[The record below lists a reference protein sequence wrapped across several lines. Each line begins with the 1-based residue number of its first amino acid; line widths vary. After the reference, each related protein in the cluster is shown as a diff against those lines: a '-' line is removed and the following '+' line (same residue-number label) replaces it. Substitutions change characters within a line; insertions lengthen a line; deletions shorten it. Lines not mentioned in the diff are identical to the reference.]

1 MTRHASQPL
10 SCEQVV
16 QLLWD
21 YLDGELD
28 AARRER
34 VRAHLAEC
42 DHCAGQFTFEGAF
55 VRAIRGVIDE
65 PLDTTSLRQRIVR
78 RLAAQGYDR
87 GDNG

>member
-1 MTRHASQPL
+1 MTRRSVPQL
-10 SCEQVV
+10 SCEEVV

-28 AARRER
+28 PARRER

-55 VRAIRGVIDE
+55 VRAVRGVIDE
-65 PLDTTSLRQRIVR
+65 PLDTMSLRQRILT
-78 RLAAQGYDR
+78 RLAAQRYSS
-87 GDNG
+87 GDHR